1 MMDAIGNTLQ
11 GTTAIR
17 GSSQQ
22 SVNQTA
28 QPEADPLAGS
38 VNEPSRYYSPVVRI
52 DSETQRTVLQFRDGS
67 DGKVMVQYP
76 SEKQLEAY
84 RSKANTERAK
94 EQEKAE
100 AKVAGE
106 KDAAASRNRPA
117 GRFADR
123 GQPAGELASA
133 APSFPLDP
141 IERRSPFRSRRRAPE
156 HRHPAPWSG
165 HGGTAGRSSS
175 RSPLRTKSYSS
186 ELQTGSGTARGTLP
200 AWDAIPAPHSAHRL
214 PASAARARTVPEII
228 DDGRPRHASGE
239 PGQRHALE
247 RRVVVV
253 NDHQMAAVESLV
265 EVGRGVN
272 PVRSIFRRN
281 DRIIPV

>member
-11 GTTAIR
+11 GATAIR

-67 DGKVMVQYP
+67 DGKVIVQYP

-100 AKVAGE
+100 ARISGE
-106 KDAAASRNRPA
+106 KDALGGASRTGTGQTGIGQQAGSPIAGSAAGESASAKALGSSIQAAPIAVSVSAVPA
-117 GRFADR
+117 G
-123 GQPAGELASA
+123 ASA
-133 APSFPLDP
+133 AQSMPSV
-141 IERRSPFRSRRRAPE
+141 A
-156 HRHPAPWSG
+156 
-165 HGGTAGRSSS
+165 GGG
-175 RSPLRTKSYSS
+175 
-186 ELQTGSGTARGTLP
+186 G
-200 AWDAIPAPHSAHRL
+200 
-214 PASAARARTVPEII
+214 
-228 DDGRPRHASGE
+228 GRPVL
-239 PGQRHALE
+239 Q
-247 RRVVVV
+247 
-253 NDHQMAAVESLV
+253 
-265 EVGRGVN
+265 
-272 PVRSIFRRN
+272 SISA
-281 DRIIPV
+281 